1 MIRFGCCLPGSSFMP
16 QADKNSAPPSLEYLT
31 YIADTIIGVGYD
43 YIEANALEISHL
55 TEKEVEDLASLQKQG
70 KFRVEACNSFIS
82 PELQI
87 VDGSKREEL
96 RVYVEDIMQK
106 CQKLGI
112 RIIVFGSGGAR
123 LVSEHITKEDAQN
136 EIKYF
141 LTMCNEI
148 GIKYRI
154 TIAIEPLNSKECN
167 ILTTVAESAIM
178 TRELNLP
185 NIRLL
190 ADSHHMFCENED
202 LSVMS
207 QNSDILVH
215 IHISEAPDRVYPGKN
230 GGEYLKEF
238 AKTLKKTGYDAR
250 ISVECGGFT
259 DFSTDITNALTFMK
273 EIFCYDINL
282 PTD

>member
-16 QADKNSAPPSLEYLT
+16 QADKNSVPPTLEYLT
-31 YIADTIIGVGYD
+31 YIADTIIEVGYD
-43 YIEANALEISHL
+43 YIEANALEISRL
-55 TEKEVEDLASLQKQG
+55 TEKDVENLANLQKQG
-70 KFRVEACNSFIS
+70 KFRVEICNSFIS

-96 RVYVEDIMQK
+96 RIYVEDIMQK
-106 CQKLGI
+106 CQKIGI
-112 RIIVFGSGGAR
+112 SIIVFGSGGAR
-123 LVSEHITKEDAQN
+123 FVPEHITKEDAQS

-148 GIKYRI
+148 GIKYGI

-167 ILTTVAESAIM
+167 ILTSVAEGAIM
-178 TRELNLP
+178 ARELSLP

-202 LSVMS
+202 LSVIP

-238 AKTLKKTGYDAR
+238 AKAVRKTNYDAR
-250 ISVECGGFT
+250 VSVECGGFT
-259 DFSTDITNALTFMK
+259 DFPKDITNALAFMK

-282 PTD
+282 PAD